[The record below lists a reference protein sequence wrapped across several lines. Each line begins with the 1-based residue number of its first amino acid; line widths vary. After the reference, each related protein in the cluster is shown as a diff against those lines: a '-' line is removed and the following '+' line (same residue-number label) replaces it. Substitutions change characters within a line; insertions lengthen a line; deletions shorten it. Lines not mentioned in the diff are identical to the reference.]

1 MKQRWIKIG
10 TLVLAAVFLVSV
22 AVLTAWGLLHNPN
35 GYSMYENRNLAVP
48 ETFSAETVL
57 DGTFLQSLEP
67 VFSDHITLRDYWLKL
82 YTFLQMEVLQK
93 QTVQGVVV
101 QEDLLLP
108 LHAPTETPDCT
119 AAAQAMAESLLL
131 LQNTVEDYGGT
142 FLFVGLPE
150 QSSALRDRYPAGF
163 ADYDNVYTSREE
175 ALFGAGEALGV
186 QMLNLTPLFLQ
197 NQDLYY
203 RSDHHYRLQGA
214 YLAYQEI
221 CEALDVPALS
231 ESDFTWT
238 ALPNPFL
245 GSLNRKLM
253 GMWDTDEALWVYE
266 LKEPIAFE
274 RWDNGQPVEPTVF
287 ALPDRETA
295 YTEYN
300 AYMGGDKAETVIRTN
315 RPELPDCLVFG
326 DSFTNALETFLYTSF
341 DETRSLD
348 LRHYTEMGILE
359 YVQTYQPDVVICMQN
374 DTVYLLPEGNG
385 VIE

>member
-1 MKQRWIKIG
+1 MKQRWIKIA
-10 TLVLAAVFLVSV
+10 TLVLAALFLVSV
-22 AVLTAWGLLHNPN
+22 AAITVSKIDRNPAFLT
-35 GYSMYENRNLAVP
+35 YENRYQSVP
-48 ETFSAETVL
+48 ETVSSETVL

-108 LHAPTETPDCT
+108 VNPVTETPDCRPAAEDMVENLLKLQT
-119 AAAQAMAESLLL
+119 AVES
-131 LQNTVEDYGGT
+131 YGGT

-150 QSSALRDRYPAGF
+150 QSSALRDRYPEGLAN
-163 ADYDNVYTSREE
+163 YDHVYSSREE
-175 ALFGAGEALGV
+175 ALFGTGEAAGV
-186 QMLNLTPLFLQ
+186 HMLNLIPTMRQ
-197 NQDLYY
+197 NNDLYY
-203 RSDHHYRLQGA
+203 CSDHHYRLQGA

-221 CEALDVPALS
+221 CNTLGISALS
-231 ESDFTWT
+231 EGDFTWK

-253 GMWDTDEALWVYE
+253 GMWDTDEALWIYE
-266 LKEPIAFE
+266 LSEPIPFE

-295 YTEYN
+295 YAEYN
-300 AYMGGDKAETVIRTN
+300 AYMGGDKAETVIQTN
-315 RPELPDCLVFG
+315 RPELPDCLLFG

-385 VIE
+385 VVQ